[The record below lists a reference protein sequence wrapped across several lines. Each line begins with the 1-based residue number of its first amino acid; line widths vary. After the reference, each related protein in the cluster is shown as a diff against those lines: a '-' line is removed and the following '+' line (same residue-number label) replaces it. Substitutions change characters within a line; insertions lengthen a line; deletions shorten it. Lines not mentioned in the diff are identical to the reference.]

1 MLKKIINLFKISY
14 RDLCKKETWGNGRWF
29 QHMTSFE
36 CHVREKKMFY
46 G

>member
-29 QHMTSFE
+29 QNMTSFE